1 MTGMRLVSV
10 LSVAAC
16 GVLAAG
22 LCFAARGPQSL
33 EELRSERDLEKR
45 SRLALEYAHDV
56 LDRAIKTYLEG
67 KQQAGLEML
76 LEVQQAVEL
85 SRLLATVPT
94 LKPQLASATWI
105 GQRRWD
111 LAFSSGETV
120 ALPEGEQTAATTL
133 QKFAKMDRSAG
144 LLGRGIKR
152 FDLRIP
158 GKMIVRLPQVPGE
171 PVQTQEIPS

>member
-85 SRLLATVPT
+85 SRDSLEATGKVPSKRPKHFKRAEIETRKLLRELEGA
-94 LKPQLASATWI
+94 
-105 GQRRWD
+105 
-111 LAFSSGETV
+111 ETQV
-120 ALPEGEQTAATTL
+120 N
-133 QKFAKMDRSAG
+133 FDHRDRVQAVYDRVEEINREL
-144 LLGRGIKR
+144 LLGIMTK
-152 FDLRIP
+152 P
-158 GKMIVRLPQVPGE
+158 KK
-171 PVQTQEIPS
+171 